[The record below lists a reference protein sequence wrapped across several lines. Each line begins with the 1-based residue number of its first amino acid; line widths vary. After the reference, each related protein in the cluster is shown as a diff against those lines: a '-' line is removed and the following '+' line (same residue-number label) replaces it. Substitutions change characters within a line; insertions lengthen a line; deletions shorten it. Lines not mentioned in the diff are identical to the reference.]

1 MPDVLPPQI
10 IPQPIKCSQP
20 VPNRWGYDFPIYRR
34 YGPQDEAPIVPGH
47 WYDPFNRNKLKGDYP
62 IIGQQTFLSVSATSD
77 TFVTR
82 RRIPI
87 PSGLGSV
94 DPDSQEFFGKIRPNG
109 GEPDIRVHLRSL
121 PWRYFVSPDRLAH
134 SRDARGQRQLCAS
147 RRERHRESG
156 CAQGH

>member
-1 MPDVLPPQI
+1 MISHLI
-10 IPQPIKCSQP
+10 AAM
-20 VPNRWGYDFPIYRR
+20 GRR
-34 YGPQDEAPIVPGH
+34 MRRPSWPGH

-94 DPDSQEFFGKIRPNG
+94 DPDSQEFFGKFG
-109 GEPDIRVHLRSL
+109 QTA
-121 PWRYFVSPDRLAH
+121 VSQTFAFTFDLFHGDTSFADRLAH
-134 SRDARGQRQLCAS
+134 SRDAVVNVTMCKSARTAS
-147 RRERHRESG
+147 
-156 CAQGH
+156 